1 MYLTL
6 ILLSAYISL
15 FDWKHHRITNKSLL
29 LSFVGLS
36 AISLLTNSSLRIW
49 ASTILLLFC
58 IVGYKYGLGAG
69 DVKLIALLSLFFFP
83 RTPERLIDLVE
94 GFVATSMA
102 LIIIVRF
109 RGRSFAD
116 SIALAPAIC
125 AAFIWCAR

>member
-1 MYLTL
+1 L
-6 ILLSAYISL
+6 IALLALI
-15 FDWKHHRITNKSLL
+15 
-29 LSFVGLS
+29 
-36 AISLLTNSSLRIW
+36 
-49 ASTILLLFC
+49 
-58 IVGYKYGLGAG
+58 GYKFGLGAG

-102 LIIIVRF
+102 LIILDRF
-109 RGRSFAD
+109 RGRSFVD

>member
-15 FDWKHHRITNKSLL
+15 FDWKYHRITNKSLL

-36 AISLLTNSSLRIW
+36 ALSLLTNSSLRIW

-58 IVGYKYGLGAG
+58 LVAYKYGLGAG
-69 DVKLIALLSLFFFP
+69 DVKLIALLSIFFLPNTSARLADLFGAFSVVS
-83 RTPERLIDLVE
+83 LI
-94 GFVATSMA
+94 S
-102 LIIIVRF
+102 IWIHRF
-109 RGRSFAD
+109 QGGTLAD
-116 SIALAPAIC
+116 PIALAPAIC